1 MTNKKMTMEKKNGM
15 SKSEKETLE
24 LVLQAY
30 MQEQADNTQAIQ
42 DMVTAVNGLTDRIA
56 DVSNLVKESS
66 QARLGTAPL
75 KVALQ
80 KGILDLKVALARR

>member
-1 MTNKKMTMEKKNGM
+1 MTSKTMTMEKKNGM

-42 DMVTAVNGLTDRIA
+42 DMVTAVN
-56 DVSNLVKESS
+56 V
-66 QARLGTAPL
+66 
-75 KVALQ
+75 
-80 KGILDLKVALARR
+80 